1 MELTVS
7 EHAHTFKR
15 LTFRSWVFEID
26 VSGPL
31 RNSLVDC
38 AHLQRHFILRDLLNW
53 SYYMPLSIRV
63 DNFPLKILLKLEVI
77 DLYQVEILI
86 ELVAT
91 KHAWLCTLII

>member
-15 LTFRSWVFEID
+15 VTFISWVFEID

-38 AHLQRHFILRDLLNW
+38 AHLQRHFILRDLLDRLNRII
-53 SYYMPLSIRV
+53 LNIRV

-77 DLYQVEILI
+77 DL
-86 ELVAT
+86 
-91 KHAWLCTLII
+91 

>member
-15 LTFRSWVFEID
+15 LPFISWVFEID

-38 AHLQRHFILRDLLNW
+38 AHLQRHFILRDLLDW
-53 SYYMPLSIRV
+53 SYRNILNIRV

-77 DLYQVEILI
+77 DL
-86 ELVAT
+86 
-91 KHAWLCTLII
+91 